1 MSGYSLRYQVQDVY
15 EAYLRE
21 GQPDQQSYQE
31 YLESFYFTHDQS
43 HTAQSREVRC
53 MLEKNMGKDNMRRR
67 LRKKLQ
73 QKREAQ
79 AKAAEEQMLK
89 KL

>member
-1 MSGYSLRYQVQDVY
+1 MAGYQLRYQVQDIY

-21 GQPDQQSYQE
+21 GQPEQQSYEE
-31 YLESFYFTHDQS
+31 YLESFYFRHNNS

-53 MLEKNMGKDNMRRR
+53 MLSKNMKTDNMRRR
-67 LRKKLQ
+67 LRRKLQ

-79 AKAAEEQMLK
+79 AKAQEEELLK